1 MASSVI
7 AFLPATAN
15 SSASA
20 IKDQINKAKELVSE
34 EVKLSLVRDE
44 YIYVFITYQR

>member
-7 AFLPATAN
+7 AFLHATAN

-20 IKDQINKAKELVSE
+20 IKDQINKAKDLVSE
-34 EVKLSLVRDE
+34 GRYLIDTRSWQQWLA
-44 YIYVFITYQR
+44 FTG